1 LEVTTQLIL
10 SLLGA
15 SFLGGV
21 FFCMLLEGEAS
32 LEIAEGWELEPSP
45 NSIASRLKKKRPIM
59 SNITILVILV
69 AIIIIFLSYLLVT
82 LPGLFSNIVSLVAFS
97 VVLFLA
103 FVVFFLGFLFLFFVP
118 FSAHL

>member
-45 NSIASRLKKKRPIM
+45 NSIASRLQKKDP
-59 SNITILVILV
+59 S
-69 AIIIIFLSYLLVT
+69 
-82 LPGLFSNIVSLVAFS
+82 
-97 VVLFLA
+97 
-103 FVVFFLGFLFLFFVP
+103 
-118 FSAHL
+118 